1 MNKQGKALNT
11 INNSQSKDSFVHTQ
25 LQTIFLYLK
34 THIATASMVS
44 SATGIPQKNICRY
57 KKDLEKRG
65 LLSEVVK
72 KTCKIT
78 GFKAWYLTT
87 NEDNFPAPNQ
97 LRLF

>member
-11 INNSQSKDSFVHTQ
+11 VFNTQSKDSTALTQ
-25 LQTIFLYLK
+25 KQTIFLYLK

-44 SATGIPQKNICRY
+44 NATGIPQKNICRY

-65 LLSEVVK
+65 LLSEIEK
-72 KTCKIT
+72 KACKIT

-87 NEDNFPAPNQ
+87 NEEYFQASNQ
-97 LRLF
+97 LALF